1 MAGHEVEWRRRL
13 AGALVAVVAVGLVI
27 GGVLGAVAYSTARV
41 AGLVEE
47 RAQVPAAAADEGDS
61 DGQVSPDVSPS
72 GTPQASAEVE
82 QAKSGKDKA
91 TGGEKAA
98 RDKKAA
104 KHPRGKKDATRAGK
118 RRPTLSA
125 SPRAVRS
132 MGRIHL
138 VGRYPGHGGARLA
151 VQRLE
156 RGRWV
161 RFPVSV
167 TVRSGRF
174 RTWVASGQRGVNRFR
189 VVDTRTRR
197 ASEPVTVRV
206 R

>member
-1 MAGHEVEWRRRL
+1 MAGHQVEWRRRL
-13 AGALVAVVAVGLVI
+13 AGALVAVVAVGVVI

-47 RAQVPAAAADEGDS
+47 KAQAPAAAAADDEGDV
-61 DGQVSPDVSPS
+61 GGPVSPEVSPS
-72 GTPQASAEVE
+72 AAPSAPAEVE
-82 QAKSGKDKA
+82 KDRSGPRKSAK
-91 TGGEKAA
+91 
-98 RDKKAA
+98 DKKAA
-104 KHPRGKKDATRAGK
+104 KHPRGKNDAARAGK
-118 RRPTLSA
+118 RRPTLNA
-125 SPRAVRS
+125 SPREVRR